1 METAMTE
8 HGGSPRAFDQNT
20 YAFELGA
27 IHGKL
32 ETLNAGQ
39 DEICRRLDV
48 DVKSRLD
55 KVNGSIATLY
65 DRTDENK
72 AALLTHVIE
81 CPQKEKIEKLA
92 AKLDDKEAVLTEKL
106 TIIEQRIA
114 GLDRM
119 IGERLAS
126 EKTSST
132 WREKLL
138 YPLVRIAGTGLLLL
152 ALYHAQQILK
162 RL

>member
-1 METAMTE
+1 MTE
-8 HGGSPRAFDQNT
+8 QRGGQRPFDQKN

-32 ETLNAGQ
+32 ETLGAGQ
-39 DEICRRLDV
+39 DEICRRLDI

-55 KVNGSIATLY
+55 KVNGSINTLY
-65 DRTDENK
+65 NRTDEQK

-92 AKLDDKEAVLTEKL
+92 GKLDSKEEHLTQGLNAIEKR
-106 TIIEQRIA
+106 IES
-114 GLDRM
+114 LDRM

-126 EKTSST
+126 EKTNVT
-132 WREKLL
+132 WRDKLL
-138 YPLVRIAGTGLLLL
+138 IPLIRIVGTGIVLLILL
-152 ALYHAQQILK
+152 HAQELIKKYL
-162 RL
+162 

>member
-1 METAMTE
+1 MTE
-8 HGGSPRAFDQNT
+8 HTN

-32 ETLNAGQ
+32 ETLGAGQ

-65 DRTDENK
+65 QRTDENK
-72 AALLTHVIE
+72 AALLTHVID
-81 CPQKEKIEKLA
+81 CPQREKIEKLA
-92 AKLDDKEAVLTEKL
+92 AKLDDKEESITRGLNA
-106 TIIEQRIA
+106 IERRI
-114 GLDRM
+114 GDLDRM
-119 IGERLAS
+119 ICERLAS
-126 EKTSST
+126 EKTSGT

-138 YPLVRIAGTGLLLL
+138 YPLIRIIGTGVVLLLL
-152 ALYHAQQILK
+152 LHAQELMK
-162 RL
+162 KL

>member
-1 METAMTE
+1 MTE

-32 ETLNAGQ
+32 ETLGSGQ
-39 DEICRRLDV
+39 DEICRRLDI

-55 KVNGSIATLY
+55 KVNGSIAILY

-72 AALLTHVIE
+72 AALLTHVID
-81 CPQKEKIEKLA
+81 CPQKEKMEKLA
-92 AKLDDKEAVLTEKL
+92 GKLDAKEEHLMQSLNA
-106 TIIEQRIA
+106 IERRIA
-114 GLDRM
+114 DLDRM

-132 WREKLL
+132 WRENLL

-152 ALYHAQQILK
+152 ALYHAQEILK